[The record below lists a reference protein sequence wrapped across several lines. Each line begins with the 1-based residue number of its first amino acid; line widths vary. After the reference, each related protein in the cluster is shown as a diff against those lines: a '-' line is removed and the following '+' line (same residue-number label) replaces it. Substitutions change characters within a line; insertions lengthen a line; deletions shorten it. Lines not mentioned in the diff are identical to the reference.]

1 MIYQRLLT
9 LCLALSTAG
18 FLSGFE
24 LPIPDEWAKRD
35 TECEII
41 ISEPNADSDF
51 RIPWNRGNEEIT
63 VIPVPDASA
72 GNEHSL
78 VIVPAYSSP
87 LSSVSIDVEEGLS

>member
-9 LCLALSTAG
+9 LCLALSTVG

-41 ISEPNADSDF
+41 ISDSNVDSDF
-51 RIPWNRGNEEIT
+51 RIPWNRGDEEMM
-63 VIPVPDASA
+63 VIPIPDTSG

>member
-41 ISEPNADSDF
+41 ISEPHVDSGF
-51 RIPWNRGNEEIT
+51 LIPWNRRAEDIT
-63 VIPVPDASA
+63 VLPIPDASA

-87 LSSVSIDVEEGLS
+87 LSFVSIDVEEGLS